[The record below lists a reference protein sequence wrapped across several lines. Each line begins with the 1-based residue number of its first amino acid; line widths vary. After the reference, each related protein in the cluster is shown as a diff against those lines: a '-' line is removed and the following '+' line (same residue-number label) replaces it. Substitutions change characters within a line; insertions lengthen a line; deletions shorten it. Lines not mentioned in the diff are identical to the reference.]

1 MSDDKTI
8 DECVIKANII
18 ENELIEDGWDTRS
31 LGAIGYALIV
41 SAITKMETDGEDDV
55 DETIDA
61 VCRGIRKHNEVHEYY
76 LSIIE
81 Q

>member
-8 DECVIKANII
+8 DECVKIAHGI
-18 ENELIEDGWDTRS
+18 ENTLVKDGCNTRS
-31 LGAIGYALIV
+31 IGTIGYTLII
-41 SAITKMETDGEDDV
+41 SAVTKMETDGEYDV

-61 VCRGIRKHNEVHEYY
+61 ICRGIRKHNEVHEYY

>member
-8 DECVIKANII
+8 DECVKIAHGI
-18 ENELIEDGWDTRS
+18 ENKLMKDGCDSRS
-31 LGAIGYALIV
+31 IGTIGYALIV
-41 SAITKMETDGEDDV
+41 SAINKMEACGEDDV
-55 DETIDA
+55 DEIIDA
-61 VCRGIRKHNEVHEYY
+61 VCRGIRNHNEVHEYY

>member
-1 MSDDKTI
+1 MSDDKTL
-8 DECVIKANII
+8 DECVKIAHGI
-18 ENELIEDGWDTRS
+18 ENKLMKDGCDSRS
-31 LGAIGYALIV
+31 IGAIGYALIV